1 MVIKVKGN
9 KMNMK
14 MKSKSYSKGY
24 AAGGM
29 KPVSDSDAGLKK
41 LPTDVRNKMG
51 YMNMG
56 GMPKKDAYAKGGK
69 VAMYN
74 QGGMIKNTGSLN
86 TGIKKA

>member
-1 MVIKVKGN
+1 MD
-9 KMNMK
+9 MK
-14 MKSKSYSKGY
+14 NKSYSKGY

-29 KPVSDSDAGLKK
+29 KPVSDMS
-41 LPTDVRNKMG
+41 

>member
-1 MVIKVKGN
+1 VVIKVKGN

-29 KPVSDSDAGLKK
+29 KPVSDMS
-41 LPTDVRNKMG
+41 

>member
-9 KMNMK
+9 KMDMK
-14 MKSKSYSKGY
+14 NKSYSKGY

-56 GMPKKDAYAKGGK
+56 GMPKKGAYAKGGK

-74 QGGMIKNTGSLN
+74 QGGMIKNTGSIN

>member
-1 MVIKVKGN
+1 M
-9 KMNMK
+9 
-14 MKSKSYSKGY
+14 YSVALK
-24 AAGGM
+24 
-29 KPVSDSDAGLKK
+29 KPSPKQAGLKK
-41 LPTDVRNKMG
+41 LPTAVRNKMG

>member
-1 MVIKVKGN
+1 MVIKIKGN
-9 KMNMK
+9 KMDMK
-14 MKSKSYSKGY
+14 NKSYSKGY

-29 KPVSDSDAGLKK
+29 KPVSD
-41 LPTDVRNKMG
+41 MG

-56 GMPKKDAYAKGGK
+56 GMPKKGAYAKGGK